1 MKLSRIWGAFPWRMA
16 LLLALV
22 PCLPLLG
29 FWAWFRW
36 ELPPLQQYYLVDY
49 WVSSEGAKQPGSQ
62 TQIQWLM
69 ETAPGRK
76 SRFLFASSV
85 SDESHSGLPL
95 ELSFGAVQQG
105 WVSIKKS
112 PVETVGSAELE
123 GLLKEGFFDGQSF
136 SQLIKEPMLDGLAFW
151 LMLVYLAFMV
161 RGDIGNEWRRL
172 RRAVGEP
179 EWESYSR
186 AYWPDNREG
195 IAARIRSRMAHWK
208 GERNVQLMWANFK
221 AAISRE
227 SGLNKHPNPESI
239 NSSERPAS
247 TGVQTRVPTP
257 QQLTNALSTNS
268 SEKPPQR
275 HTIFPGSSPSEVGHS
290 QSKPWDESEWID

>member
-16 LLLALV
+16 LILALI
-22 PCLPLLG
+22 PCLPVLG

-49 WVSSEGAKQPGSQ
+49 WASSEGAKQPGSQ

-85 SDESHSGLPL
+85 SDESHNGLPL
-95 ELSFGAVQQG
+95 ELSLDSVQQG
-105 WVSIKKS
+105 WVSIAKT
-112 PVETVGSAELE
+112 PVESIGSAELE

-136 SQLIKEPMLDGLAFW
+136 SELIKEPLLDGLAFW
-151 LMLVYLAFMV
+151 LILVYLTFMM

-172 RRAVGEP
+172 RRAVGGL

-208 GERNVQLMWANFK
+208 SEKSVQLMWANFK
-221 AAISRE
+221 AAISRQ
-227 SGLNKHPNPESI
+227 SGLNKHPNPERL
-239 NSSERPAS
+239 NSSDRPAS
-247 TGVQTRVPTP
+247 TGGQSEVSTP
-257 QQLTNALSTNS
+257 QQLVNALPSNS
-268 SEKPPQR
+268 REPPSQR
-275 HTIFPGSSPSEVGHS
+275 RTIFPGSSPSETAPS
-290 QSKPWDESEWID
+290 SSKPWEESEWID